1 MLTGVLAAS
10 SVGKK
15 DEWLSDEGCR
25 VGGSIRAG
33 VSKPGVPD
41 RLIGLEKLK
50 AGLGSSDMLELTD
63 GDRRR

>member
-10 SVGKK
+10 
-15 DEWLSDEGCR
+15 C
-25 VGGSIRAG
+25 AG

-50 AGLGSSDMLELTD
+50 AGLGSSDMLELTE
-63 GDRRR
+63 GDRRG